1 MYEFD
6 WEIAATIPERE
17 IKKPPFVS
25 ELLKKRVSRVLWVKW
40 KEHCVECAV
49 PDCYSSCSLYQRR
62 ADGACQRFAFGIR
75 RNRRFSGHFGF
86 GADITFR
93 RWAKLEANMAA
104 YDSPLCFRPL
114 PSPIVEWYFRLSPKW
129 RSRVAG
135 VCRRLFKAGSP
146 KFDAFALECFSY
158 EDDAFNLILEYFL
171 AEDGVTRVPQF
182 RTSFLVQPG
191 PNHFTVPFEL
201 FGMSEFKGYLYVT
214 PEESPINRR
223 VVFTWLDF
231 VAYRDSPELP
241 KQPSIVAAAKVKC
254 VAWDLDNTL
263 WDGVLIESDEVRV
276 REESM
281 KLIRL
286 LDERG
291 VLQTIVSKNDHAVAV
306 AKLRE
311 LGLEQYFICPAINWG
326 PKSMSLQNIAK
337 RLNLGIDSFAVID
350 DSAFERAEIGAALPQ
365 VRLYSDTQIEQLE
378 ARSEFAHPVTAE
390 SRNRRQM
397 YGIEQ
402 ERSVAMNSFAGPSVD
417 FLRGCQLKA
426 ELFVPRSEEDIER
439 CYELLQR
446 SNQLNLSG
454 NRYTRLQLAELLGN
468 TDAIGIAVRCSDKFG
483 NYGLVG
489 FSTWKTHG
497 EDMLLVDL
505 VISCRIAQKGIEPAY
520 FGAIANL
527 RKTGRFL
534 AALRSNDRNGPLR
547 NALSDIG
554 FVSNSDGGLAVDVT
568 IVKSQDVVLTRTL
581 GQEIDMFFKERGR

>member
-6 WEIAATIPERE
+6 WEIAATTPEPE
-17 IKKPPFVS
+17 NKKPSFVS
-25 ELLKKRVSRVLWVKW
+25 ELLRKRVSRVLWVKW

-104 YDSPLCFRPL
+104 HNSPLCFWPL
-114 PSPIVEWYFRLSPKW
+114 PSPIVEWYFSLSPKW
-129 RSRVAG
+129 RSRIAG
-135 VCRRLFKAGSP
+135 LCRRLFKAGSP

-158 EDDAFNLILEYFL
+158 EDDAFNLMLEYFL
-171 AEDGVTRVPQF
+171 ADDGVTRVPQF
-182 RTSFLVQPG
+182 RTGFLVQPG

-201 FGMSEFKGYLYVT
+201 FRMSEFKGYVYVT
-214 PEESPINRR
+214 PEESKVDRR

-231 VAYRDSPELP
+231 VTYKDSPELL
-241 KQPSIVAAAKVKC
+241 KQPSAVPAAKVKC

-263 WDGVLIESDEVRV
+263 WDGVLIESDEVCV
-276 REESM
+276 REKSL

-291 VLQTIVSKNDHAVAV
+291 VLQTIVSKNDHAAAV
-306 AKLRE
+306 SRLRKLE
-311 LGLEQYFICPAINWG
+311 LEQYFICPAINWG
-326 PKSMSLQNIAK
+326 PKSISLQNIAK

-378 ARSEFAHPVTAE
+378 ARSEFDHPVTAE

-397 YGIEQ
+397 YEIEQ
-402 ERSVAMNSFAGPSVD
+402 DRSVAMNSFAGPAVD

-426 ELFVPRSEEDIER
+426 DLFVPREENDVER

-454 NRYTRLQLAELLGN
+454 NRYTRLQLTELLGK

-483 NYGLVG
+483 DYGLVG

-497 EDMLLVDL
+497 EDVLLVDL
-505 VISCRIAQKGIEPAY
+505 VISCRIAQKGIELAY
-520 FGAIANL
+520 FAALADL
-527 RKTGRFL
+527 RKSGRFL
-534 AALRSNDRNGPLR
+534 AALRTTDRNGPLR
-547 NALSDIG
+547 NALFEIG
-554 FVSNSDGGLAVDVT
+554 FISNGEGGLAADVT
-568 IVKSQDVVLTRTL
+568 MVKSQDVVLTRTL
-581 GQEIDMFFKERGR
+581 SQEIGVFFKESGR